1 MPINSRQFSLNSVAR
16 KCQYISLS
24 LLLLPTLVTAETI
37 KLVEVATVENWRH
50 GATHTIHCEVETP
63 NTFLLSSHN
72 SARLKWT
79 LPEGTKVIKGQ
90 LIAEQDGYYI
100 SQRIERLK
108 VEIESADVQQAY
120 TAAEYQRIRS
130 LNEQNLV
137 SSSRL
142 NDMQRLSIQARLS
155 KKKLAQQLQELQ
167 YREDNLQHFSPV
179 NGQILSLVS
188 QPGEYLADG
197 QTILKLQPLDNKE
210 LVCELPLKKY
220 RQHNQLNTAKFTLN
234 DNSGLTLDR
243 TTLFLKE
250 DSQTLALY
258 LHANKMGQQAL
269 LLGERLQVVVS
280 YQSQDISRVP
290 HDALELADDGYYVWK
305 LNDEQRVNRL
315 AVAIV
320 STQDDYFLV
329 KSSLQAG
336 DDVITFGKQGLAE
349 KQQVKLNLEE
359 NKGAS
364 L

>member
-1 MPINSRQFSLNSVAR
+1 M
-16 KCQYISLS
+16 
-24 LLLLPTLVTAETI
+24 LLLPKLVTAETI
-37 KLVEVATVENWRH
+37 KLVEVSTVEDWRH
-50 GATHTIHCEVETP
+50 GATHTIHCEVVTP
-63 NTFLLSSHN
+63 NAFLLSSHN

-79 LPEGTKVIKGQ
+79 LPEGTQVIEGQ

-100 SQRIERLK
+100 TQRIEQLK
-108 VEIESADVQQAY
+108 IDIESANVQQKY

-142 NDMQRLSIQARLS
+142 NDMHRLSRQARLS
-155 KKKLAQQLQELQ
+155 NKKLSQKLQELQ
-167 YREDNLQHFSPV
+167 HRKNNLQHFSPV
-179 NGQILSLVS
+179 NGQILRLSS

-220 RQHNQLNTAKFTLN
+220 RQHNQLNTVKFTLN
-234 DNSGLTLDR
+234 DNSELTLDR
-243 TTLFLKE
+243 STLFLKE

-258 LHANKMGQQAL
+258 LHANKTSQQAL

-280 YQSQDISRVP
+280 YHAQDISRVP

-320 STQDDYFLV
+320 STQNDYFLV
-329 KSSLQAG
+329 RSPLQAG
-336 DDVITFGKQGLAE
+336 DHVITFGKQGLAE
-349 KQQVKLNLEE
+349 KQQVNLSLHFEGSKE
-359 NKGAS
+359 AS